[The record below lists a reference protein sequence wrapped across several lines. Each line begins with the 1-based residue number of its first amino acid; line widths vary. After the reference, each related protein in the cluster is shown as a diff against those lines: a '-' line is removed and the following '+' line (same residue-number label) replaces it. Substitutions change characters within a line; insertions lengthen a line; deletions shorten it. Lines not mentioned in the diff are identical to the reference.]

1 MRLRT
6 DADAPRGEEFRAGGG
21 DSRVSLP
28 GGEDGLRRRR
38 VPRCVTKT
46 AKVDGHSHVRNARIC
61 TEGPVF
67 DAEEVEIG

>member
-6 DADAPRGEEFRAGGG
+6 DADAARCKEVCKGAGN
-21 DSRVSLP
+21 SRVYFP

-38 VPRCVTKT
+38 VPGMCDEDR
-46 AKVDGHSHVRNARIC
+46 DGHSHVRNARIC

-67 DAEEVEIG
+67 DAEEVEI